1 MAFQDRFEAGPLL
14 ASRLVDLR
22 DSADIVVLT
31 LRGAVP
37 VRLSHG
43 VARVLVVYFPR
54 SKRRTR
60 YLTARLAAQFDAV
73 IHVDQTHAFQPRE
86 IISQSER
93 TAWRQKPIRR
103 GVSREQRMDK
113 RKTV

>member
-37 VRLSHG
+37 VRLRHG

-73 IHVDQTHAFQPRE
+73 IHVDQTHATGDHLTMGADGETPETYPSRYK
-86 IISQSER
+86 SR
-93 TAWRQKPIRR
+93 TVDR
-103 GVSREQRMDK
+103 
-113 RKTV
+113 

>member
-14 ASRLVDLR
+14 ASRLADLR

-37 VRLSHG
+37 VRHG

-54 SKRRTR
+54 SKPRTR
-60 YLTARLAAQFDAV
+60 YVTARLAAQFDAV
-73 IHVDQTHAFQPRE
+73 IAVDQTHALQPRD
-86 IISQSER
+86 ISSRWEPTR
-93 TAWRQKPIRR
+93 RQKAICRD
-103 GVSREQRMDK
+103 VSREQWIDK